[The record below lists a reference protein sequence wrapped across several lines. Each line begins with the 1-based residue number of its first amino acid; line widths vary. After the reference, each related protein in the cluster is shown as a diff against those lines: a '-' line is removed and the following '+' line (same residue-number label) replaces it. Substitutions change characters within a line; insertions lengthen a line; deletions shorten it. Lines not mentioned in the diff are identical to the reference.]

1 MTKTISDIAQMAGV
15 AKSTVSRYLN
25 GGSVSAK
32 TKNKLERITREAGY
46 VPNTFAQSLKAK
58 RTNLIGAIVPR
69 LDSFAAAQTMTGID
83 EEVRAAGGQMLIY
96 NAGQDRERE
105 IEAMQ
110 ELARQKV
117 AGIILMPARITPEH
131 LRAAEAAGI
140 PVLLIGQGSD
150 KLHSVVYD
158 DYRAGLLMGRY
169 VLEQGHRRIAYLG
182 VTEDDEA
189 VGLRR
194 KEGFRDAVAEC
205 GADCEVFEYESSFKI
220 ADARLAAERILD
232 ECSPTLIVCATDNIA
247 LGVVKTAHL
256 RGLSI
261 PEQLSIT
268 GFGGYEVTEIIH
280 PALTTVRFPYFE
292 AGKLA
297 ARLVHKL
304 AAGEEVEL
312 CTILDVEFHPQESVD
327 NLNKPSV

>member
-1 MTKTISDIAQMAGV
+1 MTKNISDIAQMAGV

-32 TKNKLERITREAGY
+32 TKQKLERITREAGY

-58 RTNLIGAIVPR
+58 RTNLIGTIVPR

-83 EEVRAAGGQMLIY
+83 EELRTAGGRMLVY
-96 NAGQDRERE
+96 NAGQDPQRE

-110 ELARQKV
+110 DLARQKV
-117 AGIILMPARITPEH
+117 AGIILMPAQVTDEH
-131 LRAAEAAGI
+131 LLAAEAAGI
-140 PVLLIGQGSD
+140 PVLLVGQGSD
-150 KLHSVVYD
+150 RLHSLVYD
-158 DYRAGLLMGRY
+158 DYRAGLLMGRH
-169 VLEQGHRRIAYLG
+169 VLGMGHRRIAYLG

-189 VGLRR
+189 VGRRR
-194 KEGFRDAVAEC
+194 KEGFRAAA
-205 GADCEVFEYESSFKI
+205 ADCADCDISYYESSFAI
-220 ADARLAAERILD
+220 GDARLAAERILD
-232 ECSPTLIVCATDNIA
+232 ESAPSLIVCATDNLA

-261 PEQLSIT
+261 PSQLSIT
-268 GFGGYEVTEIIH
+268 GFGGYEVTAIIN
-280 PALTTVRFPYFE
+280 PELTTVRFPYYE

-297 ARLVHKL
+297 ARSMLKL
-304 AAGEEVEL
+304 TAGEEVERL
-312 CTILDVEFHPQESVD
+312 TVLDVELLARESVD